1 MNIKAFLRKR
11 RLMNALKLSL
21 TAIKRAFYGFLR
33 LTFAKRQILFV
44 TNEKIRTVSV
54 GPIAQLCIFFVMA
67 WVANLFY
74 QSLQYNKII
83 SSKSEEIARL
93 KNVTNYFDTEF
104 SSINDRIGKVN
115 DYLIS
120 VTGETIQVNDQEKE
134 FKLPKNLGDKNLKE
148 SDFETVDK
156 IKEVSSKMN
165 DIEHIARQRIKKIE
179 KVIAMT
185 GLNIK
190 QPPANIA
197 ELKEKYPKLKQG
209 SEFAQGGPFIPLEN
223 FSASEL
229 AIKNFSYE
237 KFLNTAK
244 FVDDMDRLISL
255 EKMSRFLPLA
265 KPIKNYFISSGFGA
279 RIDPMTKSMAMHQ
292 GLDFV
297 GPSNE
302 EIFSPSNGRV
312 ILAGS
317 FSDYGQAVV
326 IDHGYGITT
335 RYGHLSKVLVKKG
348 QIIKKG
354 DLLALQGSTGRS
366 TGQHLH
372 YEVRYKNSPLNP
384 RRFLEAG
391 DFLFDENNSDFT
403 NS

>member
-1 MNIKAFLRKR
+1 MNT
-11 RLMNALKLSL
+11 LKLSL
-21 TAIKRAFYGFLR
+21 DAIKRAFYSFLR

-44 TNEKIRTVSV
+44 TNEKIRTVTV

-83 SSKSEEIARL
+83 SSKSEEVARL

-120 VTGETIQVNDQEKE
+120 VTGETVPANKQEKE
-134 FKLPKNLGDKNLKE
+134 FKIPKNLSDKNLKD

-156 IKEVSSKMN
+156 IKEVSSKMD
-165 DIEHIARQRIKKIE
+165 DIEDIARQRIKKIE
-179 KVIAMT
+179 KTIAMT

-190 QPPANIA
+190 QPHANIA
-197 ELKEKYPKLKQG
+197 ELEKKYPKLKEKEQFG
-209 SEFAQGGPFIPLEN
+209 QGGPFIPLEN
-223 FSASEL
+223 YSASEL
-229 AIKNFSYE
+229 AIENFSYN

-244 FVDDMDRLISL
+244 FVDEMDRLITL
-255 EKMSRFLPLA
+255 EKMSRFIPLA

-279 RIDPMTKSMAMHQ
+279 RVDPLTKGMAMHQ

-297 GPSNE
+297 GPSHE

-317 FSDYGQAVV
+317 FYDYGQAVV

-348 QIIKKG
+348 QVVKKG

-384 RRFLEAG
+384 RKFIEAG
-391 DFLFDENNSDFT
+391 DFLFDENDPEFT